1 MPTTNN
7 KLDIFVICAP
17 GLEAVTGAEMLR
29 VGIKPT
35 KIEAGGISCTGSVQD
50 VMRLNLWLRTASRVV
65 VRVAAFHA
73 STFHELERRAKKIE
87 WKRYVDPESPVGFRV
102 TCKKS
107 KLYHSD
113 AVAERF
119 TNALVAQ
126 VKGAKAERSEEA
138 DDDETPQGNAQQFI
152 VRLFRDDVTVSVD
165 SSGDLLHRRGY
176 RLATAKAP
184 IRETLAAGML
194 LAAEWSGSKPLVD
207 PLCGSGTL
215 PIEAAL
221 IARNIAPGKNRQF
234 AFMNWPG
241 FERRGWQQLLADAEK
256 RILPRATS
264 RISASDRDEGATA
277 ATRQNALRAGVGG
290 DIEVSRKSM
299 TEAISTASD
308 PAGGGLLVANPPY
321 GKRVGEGADP
331 RDLYASL
338 GKAARENLVGWEVV
352 VVSNESRLISQL
364 RIPVE
369 LLFSA
374 SNGGIPV
381 QVVKGTVPA
390 ARKSTLS

>member
-1 MPTTNN
+1 MPTSNN

-29 VGIKPT
+29 IGVKPT
-35 KIEAGGISCTGSVQD
+35 QVEAGGISCTGSIQD
-50 VMRLNLWLRTASRVV
+50 VMRLNLWLRSASRVV
-65 VRVAAFHA
+65 VRIATFHA

-87 WKRYVDPESPVGFRV
+87 WKRYADPKTPIGFRV

-119 TNALVAQ
+119 AKALMAQ
-126 VKGAKAERSEEA
+126 VKGASPVQSDEA
-138 DDDETPQGNAQQFI
+138 DDDEQAQGNSQQFI
-152 VRLFRDDVTVSVD
+152 VRLFRDDVTVSID

-184 IRETLAAGML
+184 IRETLAAAML
-194 LAAEWSGSKPLVD
+194 LGAEWSGSKMLMD

-221 IARNIAPGKNRQF
+221 IARDIAPGKNRQF
-234 AFMNWPG
+234 AFMSWPG
-241 FERRGWQQLLADAEK
+241 FERRGWQLMLADAEK
-256 RILPRATS
+256 RVKPKAPS
-264 RISASDRDEGATA
+264 RILASDRDEGAIV
-277 ATRQNALRAGVGG
+277 ATKENAKRAGVAG
-290 DIEVSRKSM
+290 DIDVSRKSM
-299 TEAISTASD
+299 TEAMAD
-308 PAGGGLLVANPPY
+308 AAGLPGGGLLVTNPPY

-338 GKAARENLVGWEVV
+338 GKAAQENLAGWDVV
-352 VVSNESRLISQL
+352 LISNEARLISQIRL
-364 RIPVE
+364 PME
-369 LLFSA
+369 SLFSA

-381 QVVKGTVPA
+381 QAVKGTIPQPRA
-390 ARKSTLS
+390 

>member
-1 MPTTNN
+1 MPTSAS

-17 GLEAVTGAEMLR
+17 GLEAVTGAEMMRLG
-29 VGIKPT
+29 VKPE
-35 KIEAGGISCTGSVQD
+35 KSEAGGVSCKGSIQD
-50 VMRLNLWLRTASRVV
+50 VMRLNLWLRSASRVV

-87 WKRYVDPESPVGFRV
+87 WNRYLNDKSAVSFRV

-119 TNALVAQ
+119 MKALSAQ
-126 VKGAKAERSEEA
+126 VKGANFEVSDEK
-138 DDDETPQGNAQQFI
+138 DDDDSEAGAAQQFI
-152 VRLFRDDVTVSVD
+152 VRLFRDDVIVSID
-165 SSGDLLHRRGY
+165 SSGELLHRRGY

-184 IRETLAAGML
+184 IRETLAAAIL
-194 LAAEWSGSKPLVD
+194 LAAEWSGTTPLLD

-234 AFMNWPG
+234 AFMNWRG
-241 FERRGWQQLLADAEK
+241 FERRGWQLIQADADK
-256 RILPRATS
+256 KALASARVKILG
-264 RISASDRDEGATA
+264 SDRDEGAIRA
-277 ATRQNALRAGVGG
+277 VRANAKRAGVDR
-290 DIEVSRKSM
+290 DIEISRKSM
-299 TEAISTASD
+299 TEAVSDVAGTAE
-308 PAGGGLLVANPPY
+308 GLLVTNPPY

-338 GKAARENLVGWEVV
+338 GKSARTNLPGWSLVL
-352 VVSNESRLISQL
+352 VSNESRLISQL
-364 RIPVE
+364 KIPVE
-369 LLFSA
+369 LLFST

-381 QVVKGTVPA
+381 QAVKGA
-390 ARKSTLS
+390 ISNARA

>member
-1 MPTTNN
+1 MPTSAS

-17 GLEAVTGAEMLR
+17 GLEAVTGAEMMRLG
-29 VGIKPT
+29 VKPE
-35 KIEAGGISCTGSVQD
+35 KSEAGGVSCKGSIQD
-50 VMRLNLWLRTASRVV
+50 VMRLNLWLRSASRVV

-87 WKRYVDPESPVGFRV
+87 WNRYLNDKSAVSFRV

-119 TNALVAQ
+119 MKALSAQ
-126 VKGAKAERSEEA
+126 VKGANFEVSDEK
-138 DDDETPQGNAQQFI
+138 DDDDSEAGAAQQFI
-152 VRLFRDDVTVSVD
+152 VRLFRDDVIVSID
-165 SSGDLLHRRGY
+165 SSGELLHRRGY

-184 IRETLAAGML
+184 IRETLAAAIL
-194 LAAEWSGSKPLVD
+194 LAAEWSGTTPLLD

-234 AFMNWPG
+234 AFMNWRG
-241 FERRGWQQLLADAEK
+241 FERRGWQLIQADADK
-256 RILPRATS
+256 KALASARVKILG
-264 RISASDRDEGATA
+264 SDRDEGAISA
-277 ATRQNALRAGVGG
+277 VRANAKRAGVDR
-290 DIEVSRKSM
+290 DIEISRKSM
-299 TEAISTASD
+299 TEAVSDVAGTAE
-308 PAGGGLLVANPPY
+308 GLLVTNPPY

-338 GKAARENLVGWEVV
+338 GKSARANLPGWSLVL
-352 VVSNESRLISQL
+352 VSNESRLISQL
-364 RIPVE
+364 KIPVE
-369 LLFSA
+369 LLFST

-381 QVVKGTVPA
+381 QAVKGA
-390 ARKSTLS
+390 ISNARA

>member
-1 MPTTNN
+1 MPTSNN
-7 KLDIFVICAP
+7 KLEIFVICAP

-29 VGIKPT
+29 IGVKPT
-35 KIEAGGISCTGSVQD
+35 KVEAGGISCTGSIQD

-73 STFHELERRAKKIE
+73 STFHELERRAMKIE
-87 WKRYVDPESPVGFRV
+87 WKRYADGKSPVGFRV

-119 TNALVAQ
+119 SKALTAQ
-126 VKGAKAERSEEA
+126 VKGAKAERSDEVDEEEA
-138 DDDETPQGNAQQFI
+138 SQGDSQQFI
-152 VRLFRDDVTVSVD
+152 VRLFRDEVTVSID
-165 SSGDLLHRRGY
+165 SSGELLHRRGY

-194 LAAEWSGSKPLVD
+194 LASEWSGLKTLLD

-215 PIEAAL
+215 PIEAAML
-221 IARNIAPGKNRQF
+221 ARNIAPGKNRQF

-241 FERRGWQQLLADAEK
+241 FERRGWQLILADAEK
-256 RILPRATS
+256 RILAKSPAN
-264 RISASDRDEGATA
+264 ILASDRDEGGVA
-277 ATRQNALRAGVGG
+277 ATRENAKRAGVAG
-290 DIEVSRKSM
+290 DLTVSRKSM
-299 TEAISTASD
+299 SKAIADAGHS
-308 PAGGGLLVANPPY
+308 PGGGLLVTNPPY

-338 GKAARENLVGWEVV
+338 GKAARESLPGWDVV
-352 VVSNESRLISQL
+352 LISNEARLISQL
-364 RIPVE
+364 KLPVD

-374 SNGGIPV
+374 GNGGIPV
-381 QVVKGTVPA
+381 QAVKGLVPTRGA
-390 ARKSTLS
+390 

>member
-1 MPTTNN
+1 MPTSNN
-7 KLDIFVICAP
+7 KLEIFVICAP

-29 VGIKPT
+29 IGVKPT
-35 KIEAGGISCTGSVQD
+35 KVEAGGISCTGSIQD

-65 VRVAAFHA
+65 VRVASFHA

-87 WKRYVDPESPVGFRV
+87 WKRYTDGKSPAGFRV

-119 TNALVAQ
+119 MKALTAQ
-126 VKGAKAERSEEA
+126 VKGAKTELSNES
-138 DDDETPQGNAQQFI
+138 DDDDSSQGNSQQFI
-152 VRLFRDDVTVSVD
+152 VRLFRDDVTVSID
-165 SSGDLLHRRGY
+165 SSGELLHRRGY

-184 IRETLAAGML
+184 IRETLAAAL
-194 LAAEWSGSKPLVD
+194 LLGAEWSGAKTVLD

-221 IARNIAPGKNRQF
+221 IARDIAPGKNRQF

-241 FERRGWQQLLADAEK
+241 FERRGWQVMLADAEK
-256 RILPRATS
+256 RTLPKASCRIL
-264 RISASDRDEGATA
+264 ASDRDEGGVKA
-277 ATRQNALRAGVGG
+277 ASENAKRAGVAG
-290 DIEVSRKSM
+290 DIDISRKSM
-299 TEAISTASD
+299 TEAIAE
-308 PAGGGLLVANPPY
+308 AGSSPGNGLLVTNPPY

-338 GKAARENLVGWEVV
+338 GKSARENLPGWDVV
-352 VVSNESRLISQL
+352 LVSNEARLIAQL
-364 RIPVE
+364 KLPTE
-369 LLFSA
+369 LLFAA

-381 QVVKGTVPA
+381 QAVKTTVPV
-390 ARKSTLS
+390 ARS

>member
-1 MPTTNN
+1 MPTSNN
-7 KLDIFVICAP
+7 KLEIFVICAP
-17 GLEAVTGAEMLR
+17 GLEAVTGAEMLHIG
-29 VGIKPT
+29 VKPT
-35 KIEAGGISCTGSVQD
+35 KVEAGGISCTGSIQD

-73 STFHELERRAKKIE
+73 STFHELERRATKIE
-87 WKRYVDPESPVGFRV
+87 WKRYIDGKSPVGFRV

-119 TNALVAQ
+119 SKALTAQ
-126 VKGAKAERSEEA
+126 VKGARAERSDEVDEDEA
-138 DDDETPQGNAQQFI
+138 MHGDSQQFI
-152 VRLFRDDVTVSVD
+152 VRLFRDEVTVSID

-194 LAAEWSGSKPLVD
+194 LAAEWSGSKTLLD

-215 PIEAAL
+215 PIEAAML
-221 IARNIAPGKNRQF
+221 ARDIAPGKTRQF

-241 FERRGWQQLLADAEK
+241 FERRGWQLILADAEK
-256 RILPRATS
+256 RILPKSPS
-264 RISASDRDEGATA
+264 RILASDRDEGGVT
-277 ATRQNALRAGVGG
+277 ATRENAKRAGVAG
-290 DIEVSRKSM
+290 DMDVSRKSM
-299 TEAISTASD
+299 TEAIADAGSS
-308 PAGGGLLVANPPY
+308 PGGGLLVTNPPY

-338 GKAARENLVGWEVV
+338 GKAARERLPGWDIVL
-352 VVSNESRLISQL
+352 VSNEARLISQL
-364 RIPVE
+364 KLPVE

-381 QVVKGTVPA
+381 QAMKGLVPTPGA
-390 ARKSTLS
+390 

>member
-1 MPTTNN
+1 MPTSN
-7 KLDIFVICAP
+7 KLQIFVICAP
-17 GLEAVTGAEMLR
+17 GLETVTGAEMLR
-29 VGIKPT
+29 IGIKPT
-35 KIEAGGISCTGSVQD
+35 KVEAGGISCVGSVQD

-65 VRVAAFHA
+65 VRVAEFHA

-87 WKRYVDPESPVGFRV
+87 WKRFVDDKTPVGFRV

-119 TNALVAQ
+119 ANALTAQ
-126 VKGAKAERSEEA
+126 VKGAKAEKSDEG
-138 DDDETPQGNAQQFI
+138 DDDDAVAGNAQQFI
-152 VRLFRDDVTVSVD
+152 VRLFRDDVTVSID

-176 RLATAKAP
+176 RLSTAKAP

-194 LAAEWSGSKPLVD
+194 LAAEWSGSKPLLD

-221 IARNIAPGKNRQF
+221 IARNIAPGSRRQF
-234 AFMNWPG
+234 AFMNWRG
-241 FERRGWQQLLADAEK
+241 FEGRGWQLMLAEAEK
-256 RILPRATS
+256 KTLPKAPS
-264 RISASDRDEGATA
+264 RIMASDRDEGAVK
-277 ATRQNALRAGVGG
+277 ATMENATRAGVSA
-290 DIEVSRKSM
+290 DIDVARKSM
-299 TEAISTASD
+299 TEAISEAG
-308 PAGGGLLVANPPY
+308 AGGLMVANPPY

-331 RDLYASL
+331 RDLYASM
-338 GKAARENLVGWEVV
+338 GKAARENLAGWDITI
-352 VVSNESRLISQL
+352 VSNESRLISQL

-369 LLFSA
+369 LLFAA

-381 QVVKGTVPA
+381 QVVKGRVPGSG
-390 ARKSTLS
+390 K